1 MNPNRVS
8 VLDIDTDIEGGKRDQ
23 VLKHLRKVYG
33 EDRVSNVVT
42 FRTEKPKSAILTAAR
57 GLGIDVDIAQYIASL
72 IPSDRGILRTLDQ
85 CFYGDEDNGWAP
97 IKQFVY
103 EMTENYPE
111 LWEVAHKIEGL
122 VCGTGIH
129 AGGVIF
135 VDEPFTNSTAL
146 MRAPD
151 GTICTQYDLHDC
163 EDVSLIKIDLLSV
176 EAMDKIHNCIDLLC
190 DYGYAERKDTLRET
204 YESIIGVYNL
214 ERENADMWEMVLKHK
229 IGSLFQMEEQS
240 GIQGIA
246 IAKPK
251 SIDELA
257 VLNSVIRLMAPER
270 GAEQPLEMWARYRE
284 DINSWYQEMRDY
296 GLTEDQIY
304 WLANHPAIHDGICE
318 SQEGLMSLVQ
328 EERLG
333 GNDLTFA
340 DKCRKAIAKKQGKL
354 FEECE
359 EFYFKNAEEKNCDM
373 TLVHYVWDVVFKP
386 QRGYSFNASHT
397 HAYSLIALQEMN
409 LAYKY
414 PLLFWD
420 CACLINDAGGN
431 EEQED
436 EEEEIYEQTD
446 TYSNEMEE
454 FGEEDSDEDIDDSYE
469 EDEDCDV
476 YPAEVCK
483 MKDGKKKK
491 KPKATNYGKIASA
504 IGKIKTTGVVVA
516 PPNINTSTYTF
527 SPDIDNNEIR
537 YGLRGITRV
546 GADLIKEIMAN
557 RPYNSLEDFL
567 KKIKINKPQ
576 MINLIKS
583 GAFDSFGDRI
593 EIMKEYINLIS
604 GAKKKVNLQNMKMLI
619 DFQLLP
625 EELEFE
631 CKVYNFNK
639 YLKKHKFETYYL
651 IDNIA
656 MRFYDE
662 HFDIDKLIPTE
673 ESETG
678 FMIKQDVWDKIYQS
692 KMNKVRTY
700 IKNNHDD
707 LLTRLNNRLTENMW
721 NKYCEGTISKWEMD
735 SVSFYSHEH
744 ELAKVD
750 NELYGLVDFNSL
762 PEQPEVDYIAP
773 IKGKQIPIFKLNRIA
788 GTVLDR
794 NKTKRTVSLL
804 TTTGV
809 VNVTIPHGVF
819 EQYDKQISVKGA
831 DGKKHV
837 IEKSI
842 FSRGNKIIVTGI
854 RRGDSF
860 LAKTYAR
867 TPWHKVEQIVD
878 ISENGLLTIKAER
891 EGEE

>member
-204 YESIIGVYNL
+204 YESIIGVYNI

-229 IGSLFQMEEQS
+229 IGSLFQMEKQS

-296 GLTEDQIY
+296 GLTEDQIN

-386 QRGYSFNASHT
+386 QRG
-397 HAYSLIALQEMN
+397 
-409 LAYKY
+409 
-414 PLLFWD
+414 
-420 CACLINDAGGN
+420 
-431 EEQED
+431 
-436 EEEEIYEQTD
+436 
-446 TYSNEMEE
+446 
-454 FGEEDSDEDIDDSYE
+454 
-469 EDEDCDV
+469 
-476 YPAEVCK
+476 
-483 MKDGKKKK
+483 
-491 KPKATNYGKIASA
+491 
-504 IGKIKTTGVVVA
+504 
-516 PPNINTSTYTF
+516 
-527 SPDIDNNEIR
+527 
-537 YGLRGITRV
+537 
-546 GADLIKEIMAN
+546 
-557 RPYNSLEDFL
+557 
-567 KKIKINKPQ
+567 
-576 MINLIKS
+576 
-583 GAFDSFGDRI
+583 
-593 EIMKEYINLIS
+593 
-604 GAKKKVNLQNMKMLI
+604 
-619 DFQLLP
+619 
-625 EELEFE
+625 
-631 CKVYNFNK
+631 
-639 YLKKHKFETYYL
+639 
-651 IDNIA
+651 
-656 MRFYDE
+656 
-662 HFDIDKLIPTE
+662 
-673 ESETG
+673 
-678 FMIKQDVWDKIYQS
+678 
-692 KMNKVRTY
+692 
-700 IKNNHDD
+700 
-707 LLTRLNNRLTENMW
+707 
-721 NKYCEGTISKWEMD
+721 
-735 SVSFYSHEH
+735 
-744 ELAKVD
+744 
-750 NELYGLVDFNSL
+750 
-762 PEQPEVDYIAP
+762 
-773 IKGKQIPIFKLNRIA
+773 
-788 GTVLDR
+788 
-794 NKTKRTVSLL
+794 
-804 TTTGV
+804 
-809 VNVTIPHGVF
+809 
-819 EQYDKQISVKGA
+819 
-831 DGKKHV
+831 
-837 IEKSI
+837 
-842 FSRGNKIIVTGI
+842 
-854 RRGDSF
+854 
-860 LAKTYAR
+860 
-867 TPWHKVEQIVD
+867 
-878 ISENGLLTIKAER
+878 
-891 EGEE
+891 